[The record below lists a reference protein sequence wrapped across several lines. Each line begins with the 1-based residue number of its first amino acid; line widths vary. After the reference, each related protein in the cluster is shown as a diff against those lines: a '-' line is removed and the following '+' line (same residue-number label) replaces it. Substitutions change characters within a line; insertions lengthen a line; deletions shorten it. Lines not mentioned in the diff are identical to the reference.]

1 MGCYFHE
8 SGYLWNRCN
17 YFEMEY
23 FCEPEDCKA
32 FSIDGYISPENE
44 LDIYEETD
52 GVFGKMDMD
61 G

>member
-1 MGCYFHE
+1 MGCYFYE
-8 SGYLWNRCN
+8 GGYLWNRCN

-23 FCEPEDCKA
+23 FRRPEGCKA

-44 LDIYEETD
+44 RAIYEETN
-52 GVFGKMDMD
+52 GVFGKN